1 MTGIYKIVITKDKV
15 IFHVTLDKHRVVAST
30 FSKMPLHVKEFIE
43 EKRLLE
49 LIGEIQKTL
58 SS

>member
-15 IFHVTLDKHRVVAST
+15 IFHVELDEHRLVAST
-30 FSKMPLHVKEFIE
+30 FSKMPSHIKKFIE